1 MNTKRTNKVS
11 NFLKI
16 WIASFGSTLIILTIQ
31 LYAILTLGR
40 EEEISE
46 TISELAFI
54 ISTYSII
61 GAMVSV
67 IFAFSYQ
74 LLINEKPTKKIL
86 ISTFFAGFIP
96 HFSNIAYEIVS
107 LDAVYVMFIGIAI
120 IVSIG
125 LYILMNRYGNYAKV
139 KL

>member
-86 ISTFFAGFIP
+86 ISTFFSGFLP
-96 HFSNIAYEIVS
+96 HFSNFAYEIVS
-107 LDAVYVMFIGIAI
+107 LDAVYVMFMGIAI
-120 IVSIG
+120 IVSTG

>member
-16 WIASFGSTLIILTIQ
+16 WIATFGSTLIILTIQ

-86 ISTFFAGFIP
+86 ISTFFSGFLP
-96 HFSNIAYEIVS
+96 HFSNFAYEIVS
-107 LDAVYVMFIGIAI
+107 LDAVYVMFMGIAI